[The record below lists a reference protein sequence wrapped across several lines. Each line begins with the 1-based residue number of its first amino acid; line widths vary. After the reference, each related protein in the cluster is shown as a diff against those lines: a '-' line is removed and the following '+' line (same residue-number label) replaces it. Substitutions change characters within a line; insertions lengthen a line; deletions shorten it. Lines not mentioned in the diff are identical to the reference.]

1 MFTGIIRNL
10 GRLEELEKS
19 GSSIRLRISSDL
31 REKLQI
37 DQSVSHDGIC
47 LTVDQLFPN
56 SYGVTAVKE
65 TIDKTTIGSW
75 KAGKTINLE
84 TAATPSSALD
94 GHIVQGHVDGMSQIL
109 KIEEVGGSW
118 YFYFSID
125 SDNAHLLVK
134 KGSISINGVSLT
146 IADLKEDIFSVAII
160 PYTYEHTSF
169 SGLQKGDWVNI
180 EYDLIGKYVARMLQ
194 MRGSVDHPK

>member
-1 MFTGIIRNL
+1 MFTGIIRHL
-10 GRLEELEKS
+10 GKLEEIRKS
-19 GSSIRLRISSDL
+19 GSSLRLRISSVL
-31 REKLQI
+31 REQLQI
-37 DQSVSHDGIC
+37 DQSISHDGIC
-47 LTVDQLFPN
+47 LTVDQLYPD

-75 KAGKTINLE
+75 EVGKTINLE

-94 GHIVQGHVDGMSQIL
+94 GHIVQGHVDGMSQVL

-118 YFYFSID
+118 YFHFSID
-125 SDNAHLLVK
+125 SENAHLLVK

-146 IADLKEDIFSVAII
+146 IAELKEDRFSVAII

-180 EYDLIGKYVARMLQ
+180 EYDLIGKYVERMMLL
-194 MRGSVDHPK
+194 RGNR

>member
-1 MFTGIIRNL
+1 MFTGIIRHL
-10 GRLEELEKS
+10 GKLEKIEKS
-19 GSSIRLRISSDL
+19 GSSLRLRISSVL
-31 REKLQI
+31 REQLQI

-47 LTVDQLFPN
+47 LTVDQLFSD

-65 TIDKTTIGSW
+65 TINKTTIGSW
-75 KAGKTINLE
+75 EVGKTINLE

-94 GHIVQGHVDGMSQIL
+94 GHIVQGHVDGMSQVL

-118 YFYFSID
+118 YFHFSID
-125 SDNAHLLVK
+125 SENAHLLVK

-146 IADLKEDIFSVAII
+146 IAELKEDRFSVAII

-180 EYDLIGKYVARMLQ
+180 EYDLIGKYVERMMLL
-194 MRGSVDHPK
+194 RGNR

>member
-1 MFTGIIRNL
+1 MFTGIIRQV
-10 GRLEELEKS
+10 GKLEKIEKS
-19 GSSIRLRISSDL
+19 GTSILLQISSDL
-31 REKLQI
+31 RSNLQI

-47 LTVDQLFPN
+47 LTVDRLFED

-65 TIDKTTIGSW
+65 TLDKTTLGSW
-75 KAGKTINLE
+75 STGKTINLE

-94 GHIVQGHVDGMSQIL
+94 GHIVQGHIDSVSEVL

-125 SDNAHLLVK
+125 SDNSHLLVK

-146 IADLKEDIFSVAII
+146 IADLKEDSFNVAII
-160 PYTYEHTSF
+160 PYTYQHTSF
-169 SGLQKGDWVNI
+169 SELKVGDGVNI
-180 EYDLIGKYVARMLQ
+180 EYDLIGKYVERMLQ
-194 MRGSVDHPK
+194 MRGVV